1 MVSRNCFLN
10 ETVGELTLL
19 ADLSTIG
26 VCQIFASQ

>member
-19 ADLSTIG
+19 ADLSTIVFELSG
-26 VCQIFASQ
+26 K